1 MRYIN
6 FDEVVKAVKNLVAYS
21 ASNLPADALKALKQ
35 ALENE
40 KSEVS
45 KEVLRQ
51 ILENAEIASTE
62 TRPLCQDTG
71 LAVFFV
77 KIGEDVKIEG
87 GTLKDAINQ
96 GTAEGYQEFYLR
108 ASTCEP
114 FSRANLKD
122 KVGYNLPAIIHF
134 DLVEG
139 DKLEIEY
146 AA

>member
-71 LAVFFV
+71 LAVF
-77 KIGEDVKIEG
+77 
-87 GTLKDAINQ
+87 L
-96 GTAEGYQEFYLR
+96 
-108 ASTCEP
+108 
-114 FSRANLKD
+114 
-122 KVGYNLPAIIHF
+122 
-134 DLVEG
+134 
-139 DKLEIEY
+139 
-146 AA
+146 